1 MEKRVDT
8 YRQVIYNDYI
18 SYESVQQRSEEM
30 LRKDVIEMIK
40 DSDRVE
46 EVLSELKEGFYEV
59 YIEDFSDYGMLEE
72 ILGVS
77 LDTEKDYFYEALV
90 DKAGFE
96 KPEVIAPIVDSE
108 NLLSRLG
115 IEKIIEQNETS
126 MYRVMYATA

>member
-1 MEKRVDT
+1 M
-8 YRQVIYNDYI
+8 
-18 SYESVQQRSEEM
+18 S
-30 LRKDVIEMIK
+30 RKDIIEMVK
-40 DSDRVE
+40 ESDRVG
-46 EVLSELKEGFYEV
+46 EVLSELKEGLYEV
-59 YIEDFSDYGMLEE
+59 YIEDFNDYGMLEE

-90 DKAGFE
+90 DKTGFE